1 MKVTKT
7 YVRLMAVDVAK
18 TADFYRL
25 ALGLASRY
33 ESPSWT
39 ELSADGGIVALHDGG
54 RRTQTETSLGF
65 EVDDIAA
72 ACAAVERAGGEI
84 VERPADQYGIV
95 VARAADPDGN
105 RFWLAQ
111 PTRAS

>member
-1 MKVTKT
+1 VKVTKT
-7 YVRLMAVDVAK
+7 YVRLLSADVPK
-18 TADFYRL
+18 TAAFYRR
-25 ALGLASRY
+25 ALGLVVRY

-54 RRTQTETSLGF
+54 TRESTETPLGF

-72 ACAAVERAGGEI
+72 ACNAVAREGGD
-84 VERPADQYGIV
+84 VVTPAADQYGIL

-111 PTRAS
+111 PSRRP